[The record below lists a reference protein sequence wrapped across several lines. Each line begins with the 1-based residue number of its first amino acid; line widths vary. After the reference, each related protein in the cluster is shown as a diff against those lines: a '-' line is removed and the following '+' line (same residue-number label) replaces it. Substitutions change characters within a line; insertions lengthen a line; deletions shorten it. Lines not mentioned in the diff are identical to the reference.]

1 MKVDR
6 IGITLFDVP
15 LEEPFVTALRP
26 VPKLERVLVEVETDE
41 GLVGVGEAAPGPLVT
56 GETQTGIADVIETML
71 APGLVGEDPL
81 RTERLVTKLDD
92 LAGEA
97 PTAKAAIDVA
107 LYDLK
112 ARAADMPLYRLL
124 GGDAADPMVEVPAI
138 LSLKPP
144 DEMVED
150 VTAAVERGY
159 REVKIKLGDDPE
171 TDVRRVRA
179 VADAVPDDV
188 HLKADANQGWS
199 DAKTALRVL
208 RECGEQLDVI
218 EQPLVASDV
227 EGLVAVR
234 DRSPVPVMPDE
245 SVWDAT
251 DALSLVRRGAGDLY
265 NIKLMK
271 SGGLH
276 EAGRLNAVAA
286 ANHCPTQL
294 GSMVEGHVGTAAGA
308 HFVLAHGNVVGND
321 LVGPF
326 LTTTGITDLSLD
338 EPRIELDGPGLG
350 VTVDRD
356 VLSDLAVARAEVTA

>member
-1 MKVDR
+1 MKIAR
-6 IGITLFDVP
+6 IAITQFDVP

-56 GETQTGIADVIETML
+56 GETQAGITDVIETML

-81 RTERLVTKLDD
+81 RTEHLVAKLDD
-92 LAGEA
+92 LVGKV
-97 PTAKAAIDVA
+97 PTAKAAVDVA
-107 LYDLK
+107 LHDLK
-112 ARAADMPLYRLL
+112 ARAAEMPLYRLL
-124 GGDAADPMVEVPAI
+124 GGDAVDSVLEVPAI
-138 LSLKPP
+138 LSLKSP

-150 VTAAVERGY
+150 VTAAVEQGY
-159 REVKIKLGDDPE
+159 RGVKIKLGDNPE

-179 VADAVPDDV
+179 VANAVPDDV

-208 RECGEQLDVI
+208 QECGEHLDVI
-218 EQPLVASDV
+218 EQPLVASDI

-234 DRSPVPVMPDE
+234 DRSPVPMMPDE
-245 SVWDAT
+245 SVWNAT
-251 DALSLVRRGAGDLY
+251 DALSLVRRGAGDRY

-276 EAGRLNAVAA
+276 EAGGLNAVAA

-308 HFVLAHGNVVGND
+308 HFVLAHSNVIGND

-350 VTVDRD
+350 VTIDRD
-356 VLSDLAVARAEVTA
+356 VLSDLAVDRTKVTA